1 MSTPR
6 EPEWLASTEVTPE
19 APHDGRAFGK
29 LILAGEHAVV
39 HGHPAI
45 AAPLPALSALAWVIP
60 GGEGFTITSE
70 GYDEVATLET
80 RQGHLAPLATAARD
94 ALARMGIDPVAL
106 PPLCVQLSS
115 TIPSGAGMGSSA
127 AVTVALVR
135 ALYKFFGFP
144 LDPTILQEISTEA
157 ECMVHGTSSG
167 IDPAAVSATSPIRF
181 RKGEAPHPIPLKTTL
196 DLIVAD
202 TGERRDTGPMVQKVR
217 EAIATDP
224 AARETLD
231 ALGALASRMETA
243 LVASDLETV
252 GTLMNEAH
260 AGLARLGLSTP
271 KLDAL
276 VQAAREGG
284 ALGAKLS
291 GSGGGG
297 VIVALTTHETAGA
310 VAKRLQE
317 AGATSVTY
325 TRIP

>member
-39 HGHPAI
+39 HGYPAI
-45 AAPLPALSALAWVIP
+45 AAPLPALSALAWVVP
-60 GGEGFTITSE
+60 GSNGFTITSE
-70 GYDEVATLET
+70 GFPEVATLET
-80 RQGHLAPLATAARD
+80 RQGPLAPLAEAARD
-94 ALARMGIDPVAL
+94 ALDRMHIDPVAL
-106 PPLCVQLSS
+106 PPLCVQLTS
-115 TIPSGAGMGSSA
+115 TIPSGGGMGSSA

-144 LDPTILQEISTEA
+144 LDPTILQDIATQA

-167 IDPAAVSATSPIRF
+167 IDPAAVSATTPIRF
-181 RKGEAPHPIPLKTTL
+181 RKGEAPHPIPLQTSL
-196 DLIVAD
+196 HLVVAD
-202 TGERRDTGPMVQKVR
+202 SGERSATAPMVQKVR

-224 AARETLD
+224 DARETLD
-231 ALGALASRMETA
+231 ALGAIAPRMETA
-243 LVASDLETV
+243 LVAGDLDTV
-252 GTLMNEAH
+252 GALMNDAH
-260 AGLARLGLSTP
+260 AGLARLRLSTP
-271 KLDAL
+271 KLDAIA
-276 VQAAREGG
+276 QAARDAG
-284 ALGAKLS
+284 AQGAKLS

-297 VIVALTTHETAGA
+297 VVVALTSREQAGT
-310 VAKRLQE
+310 VAKHMQE